1 MVEVELVCGEVP
13 SVCPE
18 GSLWRREV
26 GEEGGFLAVDVVH
39 RPTDQTAPLQ
49 AALTSESSSL
59 GGRGVCAE
67 IRSSRDALTSK
78 WCPVLLSL
86 LINLGFQECC

>member
-1 MVEVELVCGEVP
+1 MGRKED
-13 SVCPE
+13 
-18 GSLWRREV
+18 SLE
-26 GEEGGFLAVDVVH
+26 VDVGH
-39 RPTDQTAPLQ
+39 RPTDQTAPFQ